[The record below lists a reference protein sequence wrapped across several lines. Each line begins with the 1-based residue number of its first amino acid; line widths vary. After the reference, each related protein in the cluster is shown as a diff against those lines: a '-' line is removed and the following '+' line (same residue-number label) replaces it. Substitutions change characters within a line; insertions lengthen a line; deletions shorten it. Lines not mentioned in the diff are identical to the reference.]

1 MSLRPTRRNILLD
14 EELDDLVA
22 NNFADISDT
31 SSFRDLFFLLL
42 IGLLARRMAPESW
55 NLACSVTHGRMTSA
69 SSSTLLSPTGGWHW
83 HVKNLHGGGTVLKG
97 QTRRSDPTIIRCDE
111 KLLETFEKAKD
122 LFSNYVLLHY
132 PRINSISY
140 VTANVSNLAVGAVLE
155 QDGDNGT
162 RKPLRFFSRKLD

>member
-1 MSLRPTRRNILLD
+1 M
-14 EELDDLVA
+14 
-22 NNFADISDT
+22 
-31 SSFRDLFFLLL
+31 
-42 IGLLARRMAPESW
+42 
-55 NLACSVTHGRMTSA
+55 
-69 SSSTLLSPTGGWHW
+69 
-83 HVKNLHGGGTVLKG
+83 LKG